1 MSRFLAAAAVLG
13 AALAASCAPKAT
25 DPVPAPPRTADAPP
39 LPTRDR
45 IVASERARVGGLRV
59 LHARG
64 VAELRWSDAQGDH
77 FEQGDAD
84 LRWCAGRGIAVSVS
98 KLGDRHL
105 WVGSDGSRW
114 WRFDLKSSPSRL
126 RVGHPSVAP
135 GAEGAAPGSGLR
147 GLLNGVP
154 GPRVLGL
161 LAIEPAEGA
170 VPVERDGVA
179 WFAIP
184 PEGAAR
190 AEAGFDPR
198 TLAPVAVRLVT
209 PSGASLEAGFTETF
223 GVETAGA
230 APGAWPRIPRRVRLQ
245 ASGVDGPPLALRL
258 ALDVA
263 VADAEA
269 AGREV
274 LYDLEALR
282 ERFMPE
288 SVEEER

>member
-114 WRFDLKSSPSRL
+114 WRFDLKSSPTRL
-126 RVGHPSVAP
+126 VTGRVA
-135 GAEGAAPGSGLR
+135 GAGGDAAQGGALHGLVH
-147 GLLNGVP
+147 GVP
-154 GPRVLGL
+154 GPRALGL
-161 LAIEPAEGA
+161 LALEPSEGA
-170 VPVERDGVA
+170 VATERDGVA

-198 TLAPVAVRLVT
+198 TLAPVAVRMVAA
-209 PSGASLEAGFTETF
+209 SGASLEVTFSETF
-223 GVETAGA
+223 GVDTAGA
-230 APGAWPRIPRRVRLQ
+230 APGAWPRIPRRARLR
-245 ASGVDGPPLALRL
+245 AGGPDDPPVTLQLS
-258 ALDVA
+258 LDIA
-263 VADAEA
+263 AADAEA

-282 ERFMPE
+282 GRFAPE
-288 SVEEER
+288 TVEEER

>member
-1 MSRFLAAAAVLG
+1 LSRFLAAAAVLG

-105 WVGSDGSRW
+105 WVGSDGARW
-114 WRFDLKSSPSRL
+114 WRFDLKSSPTRL
-126 RVGHPSVAP
+126 VTGRVA
-135 GAEGAAPGSGLR
+135 GAGGDAAQGGALHGLVR
-147 GLLNGVP
+147 GVP
-154 GPRVLGL
+154 GPRALGL
-161 LAIEPAEGA
+161 LALEPSEGA
-170 VPVERDGVA
+170 VATERDGVA

-184 PEGAAR
+184 PEGAVR

-198 TLAPVAVRLVT
+198 TLSPVAVRMVAA
-209 PSGASLEAGFTETF
+209 SGASLEVTFSETF
-223 GVETAGA
+223 GVDTAGA

-245 ASGVDGPPLALRL
+245 ASGVDGPPLSLQL

-288 SVEEER
+288 SVEEDR